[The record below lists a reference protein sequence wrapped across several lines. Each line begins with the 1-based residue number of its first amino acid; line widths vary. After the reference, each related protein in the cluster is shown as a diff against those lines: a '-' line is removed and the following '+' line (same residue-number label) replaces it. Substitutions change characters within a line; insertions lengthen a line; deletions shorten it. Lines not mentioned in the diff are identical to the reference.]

1 MSSVVY
7 SSSTTHHSE
16 IFKGIALFTPGGD
29 LVYCI
34 DPHKRDRWHVQLCA
48 TLQEMLG
55 LGELPHFLSPFYA
68 ATVDRWLNPQTQQIE
83 TYAEA
88 SPLVLRYQGL
98 LNAIFGLDDVIWQA
112 IPGLEDMCDP
122 VVIST
127 YQNQFPQLW
136 KNHELVVQ
144 LDQIKAS
151 TAQPHSKS
159 SNLLWSPV
167 AVTPTTQGYVL
178 RLYVSGNSA
187 ATERI
192 LQHLHQL
199 LERSLKHPYTLKV
212 VDIYKHPDMAESDQ
226 IAATPTLVKVYPP
239 PVRRIVGDLDNVS
252 KILQILSSPTL

>member
-1 MSSVVY
+1 MADSSLL
-7 SSSTTHHSE
+7 SHSTN

-55 LGELPHFLSPFYA
+55 LSELPHFLSPFYA
-68 ATVDRWLNPQTQQIE
+68 ATIDRWLNPKTQHIE

-98 LNAIFGLDDVIWQA
+98 LNAVFGLEDVIWKP
-112 IPGLEDMCDP
+112 IPGLEDLCDP
-122 VVIST
+122 IVMST
-127 YQNQFPQLW
+127 YQTQFPQLW
-136 KNHELVVQ
+136 ETHDLVVQ
-144 LDQIKAS
+144 LDQAKINS
-151 TAQPHSKS
+151 AQAQLKS
-159 SNLLWSPV
+159 SQLSWSPMPP
-167 AVTPTTQGYVL
+167 APTAQGYVL
-178 RLYVSGNSA
+178 RLYVSGNNT

-192 LQHLHQL
+192 LQNLHHL

-212 VDIYKHPDMAESDQ
+212 VDIYKHPDLAENDQ

-239 PVRRIVGDLDNVS
+239 PVRRIVGDLEDVA
-252 KILQILSSPTL
+252 KILQILASPIENF